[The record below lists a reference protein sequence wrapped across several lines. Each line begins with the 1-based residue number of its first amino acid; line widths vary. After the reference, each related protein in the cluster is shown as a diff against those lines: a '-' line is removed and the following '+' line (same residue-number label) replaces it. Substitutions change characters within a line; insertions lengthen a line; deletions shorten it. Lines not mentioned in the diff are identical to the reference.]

1 MFDKKNPKSTGE
13 SPDTKTSSEA
23 PRPAP
28 QAPQAP
34 AAPRNTAVIGST
46 VKVRGEILSEEN
58 LVVEGEVEGSISV
71 TDNELV
77 IGRSGRINADINAK
91 VIRIDGEVE
100 GDISGKEKVIIS
112 QSGNV
117 RGNVVA
123 SRVAL
128 EDGARFKGNIDMG
141 PDIGASAEQGASSQR
156 KAPTTEAK
164 SESNTPPDKNTPQSA
179 S

>member
-1 MFDKKNPKSTGE
+1 MFDKKNPKNIGE
-13 SPDTKTSSEA
+13 SPEAKPSSET

-28 QAPQAP
+28 QAP
-34 AAPRNTAVIGST
+34 AASTTPRNTAVIGST

-77 IGRSGRINADINAK
+77 IGRSGRINADVNAK
-91 VIRIDGEVE
+91 IIRIDGQVE

-123 SRVAL
+123 PRVVL

-141 PDIGASAEQGASSQR
+141 PNVGAAAEQEASPQR
-156 KAPTTEAK
+156 KASTDTKTDARQDT
-164 SESNTPPDKNTPQSA
+164 STPQSA